1 MKLKNG
7 FVLREIAG
15 ETIVVS
21 VNSTLN
27 LHGIIKLNSTAQT
40 LWRALESGVESIDD
54 LAKALMGEYDV
65 DEIIAHRSAE
75 DFIAKLKELDF
86 LEV

>member
-27 LHGIIKLNSTAQT
+27 LHGVITLNSTAKT
-40 LWRALESGVESIDD
+40 LWRALETGVEGIDE
-54 LAKALMGEYDV
+54 LVSALTAEYDV
-65 DEIIAHRSAE
+65 TEERAREAAE
-75 DFIAKLKELDF
+75 SFVAKLKELDF
-86 LEV
+86 LA